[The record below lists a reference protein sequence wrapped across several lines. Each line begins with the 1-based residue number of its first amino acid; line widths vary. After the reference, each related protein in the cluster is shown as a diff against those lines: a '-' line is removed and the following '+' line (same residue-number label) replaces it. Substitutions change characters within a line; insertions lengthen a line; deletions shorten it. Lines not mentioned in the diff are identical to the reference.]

1 VGLYYGYPLLILR
14 SCSLNINFCIDRQ
27 NIRTN
32 RLPMTSGRLKTKP
45 NQKNQKS
52 NGINAS
58 PLSQA
63 ITQDV
68 SQPYSQNMS
77 QVFILICLI

>member
-1 VGLYYGYPLLILR
+1 MFV
-14 SCSLNINFCIDRQ
+14 DRQ
-27 NIRTN
+27 NVRNN
-32 RLPMTSGRLKTKP
+32 RLPVTSGRLKTKP

-52 NGINAS
+52 NGVGAS

-77 QVFILICLI
+77 QVFINIKYQILNDY

>member
-1 VGLYYGYPLLILR
+1 
-14 SCSLNINFCIDRQ
+14 
-27 NIRTN
+27 
-32 RLPMTSGRLKTKP
+32 MTSGRLKTKP

-52 NGINAS
+52 NGIGGS
-58 PLSQA
+58 SLSQA

-77 QVFILICLI
+77 QVRFKPMIMLIISIVLS

>member
-1 VGLYYGYPLLILR
+1 MIIL
-14 SCSLNINFCIDRQ
+14 IDRQ
-27 NIRTN
+27 NLRTN
-32 RLPMTSGRLKTKP
+32 RLPMTSGRLKNKP

-52 NGINAS
+52 NGISAS
-58 PLSQA
+58 SLSQA

-77 QVFILICLI
+77 QVLKLNNVNNL

>member
-1 VGLYYGYPLLILR
+1 
-14 SCSLNINFCIDRQ
+14 
-27 NIRTN
+27 
-32 RLPMTSGRLKTKP
+32 MTSGRLKTKP

-52 NGINAS
+52 NGVNAS

-63 ITQDV
+63 VTQDV

-77 QVFILICLI
+77 QVLFIYLF

>member
-1 VGLYYGYPLLILR
+1 
-14 SCSLNINFCIDRQ
+14 
-27 NIRTN
+27 
-32 RLPMTSGRLKTKP
+32 MTSGRLKTKP

-52 NGINAS
+52 NGISAS

-77 QVFILICLI
+77 QVLCILHSHIID

>member
-1 VGLYYGYPLLILR
+1 
-14 SCSLNINFCIDRQ
+14 
-27 NIRTN
+27 
-32 RLPMTSGRLKTKP
+32 MTSGRLKTKP

-77 QVFILICLI
+77 QVFILQSLISTNSMMF

>member
-1 VGLYYGYPLLILR
+1 M
-14 SCSLNINFCIDRQ
+14 
-27 NIRTN
+27 RTN
-32 RLPMTSGRLKTKP
+32 RLPMTSGRLKTKA

-52 NGINAS
+52 NGVGAS
-58 PLSQA
+58 SLSQA

-77 QVFILICLI
+77 QVAIYIKK

>member
-1 VGLYYGYPLLILR
+1 
-14 SCSLNINFCIDRQ
+14 
-27 NIRTN
+27 
-32 RLPMTSGRLKTKP
+32 MTSGRLKTKP

-52 NGINAS
+52 NGISAS

-77 QVFILICLI
+77 QVLILHPLISKNSMVRALTYKYIL

>member
-1 VGLYYGYPLLILR
+1 MY
-14 SCSLNINFCIDRQ
+14 IDRQ
-27 NIRTN
+27 SLRTN
-32 RLPMTSGRLKTKP
+32 RLPLTSGRLKTKP

-52 NGINAS
+52 NGVNTS

-77 QVFILICLI
+77 QVIYVNA

>member
-1 VGLYYGYPLLILR
+1 
-14 SCSLNINFCIDRQ
+14 
-27 NIRTN
+27 
-32 RLPMTSGRLKTKP
+32 MTSGRLKTKP

-52 NGINAS
+52 NGISAS

-77 QVFILICLI
+77 QVLFILHPHIID

>member
-1 VGLYYGYPLLILR
+1 M
-14 SCSLNINFCIDRQ
+14 
-27 NIRTN
+27 RTN

-52 NGINAS
+52 NGVGAS

-77 QVFILICLI
+77 QVFNLLIF